1 MSVRGGDCASCA
13 QGSKHATRSKLRH
26 ADRPMAATEWREW
39 PERHVSTLN
48 HEHLETL
55 EAELT

>member
-1 MSVRGGDCASCA
+1 
-13 QGSKHATRSKLRH
+13 
-26 ADRPMAATEWREW
+26 MAATEWREW
-39 PERHVSTLN
+39 LERHVSTLN